1 MRVKFLKQNK
11 MNITSKKKM
20 NLTFDNVDILSKL
33 INDVYFTSENG
44 KKNISANKTIKI
56 PSDNIYYK
64 ILSNLDYNIK
74 LSNEIIDGY
83 MIFKMSENK
92 EKKYILLYPE
102 SIYCIEKEGKY
113 VFY

>member
-1 MRVKFLKQNK
+1 MIKR
-11 MNITSKKKM
+11 KM
-20 NLTFDNVDILSKL
+20 NLTFDNSKVLNKL
-33 INDVYFTSENG
+33 IKDTYFSNENG
-44 KKNISANKTIKI
+44 KRNVTIKKTIKI
-56 PSDNIYYK
+56 KNDNIYYK